1 MRRRQAVPRMVRGR
15 AVPVRSVLAFGALML
30 GALLAV
36 AAIVLGTLLL
46 LATVYPALVPEVP

>member
-1 MRRRQAVPRMVRGR
+1 MRRRQAVPRQTRSE
-15 AVPVRSVLAFGALML
+15 ADPVRSVLAVAAIML

-46 LATVYPALVPEVP
+46 LATLYPALAPEVP